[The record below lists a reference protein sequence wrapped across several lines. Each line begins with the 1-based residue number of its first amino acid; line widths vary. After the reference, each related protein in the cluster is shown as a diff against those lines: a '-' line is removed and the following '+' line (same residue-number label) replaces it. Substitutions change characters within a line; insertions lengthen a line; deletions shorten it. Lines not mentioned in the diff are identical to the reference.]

1 MEKHIKTLDIAML
14 LGAAAAIIIAVFTDF
29 SAQCEKMEDSVFRL
43 HILANSDSPF
53 DQRIKYELRDYI
65 IEDLGYIFEGAHSK
79 NTAKAFAS
87 RSISLITERANS
99 FLRQKGCDY
108 EAYCV
113 VGKSEFG
120 TRKYGGYTLPAG
132 EYDCLKIM
140 LGKGEGKNWWCV
152 LYPDICLKAVSD
164 VKESPAFPTRTLY
177 EKEKQSK
184 KLTAD
189 SRKQDIEIRFAIYEW
204 LKNIFR

>member
-1 MEKHIKTLDIAML
+1 MKKHIKTLDISML

-29 SAQCEKMEDSVFRL
+29 TAQCQEIEDSVFRL
-43 HILANSDSPF
+43 HILANSDSAF

-65 IEDLGYIFEGAHSK
+65 IEDLGYIFSSAHNK

-87 RSISLITERANS
+87 RSIGLITERAND
-99 FLRQKGCDY
+99 FLREKGCDY
-108 EAYCV
+108 TAYCV

-120 TRKYGGYTLPAG
+120 TRKYGSYTLPAG

-152 LYPDICLKAVSD
+152 LYPDICLKAVS
-164 VKESPAFPTRTLY
+164 ESPVAAVRPLY
-177 EKEKQSK
+177 ERKKQSRR
-184 KLTAD
+184 LTAD
-189 SRKQDIEIRFAIYEW
+189 SKKQDIEIKFAIYEW
-204 LKNIFR
+204 LRNIFG